1 MARIECVNA
10 ASRKPEIRI
19 GDIICLN
26 GQIPN
31 YYIVYDD
38 IVDGCHIT
46 LKNINGSTW
55 LVNGSTWLNT
65 YKSLEDLNKRIWGSG
80 DVIVYQDPVLQI
92 IKHGRD
98 E

>member
-1 MARIECVNA
+1 MAKIECVNA

-31 YYIVYDD
+31 YYIIYED
-38 IVDGCHIT
+38 IVNIVDSCHIT
-46 LKNINGSTW
+46 LKNI
-55 LVNGSTWLNT
+55 NGSTWLNT